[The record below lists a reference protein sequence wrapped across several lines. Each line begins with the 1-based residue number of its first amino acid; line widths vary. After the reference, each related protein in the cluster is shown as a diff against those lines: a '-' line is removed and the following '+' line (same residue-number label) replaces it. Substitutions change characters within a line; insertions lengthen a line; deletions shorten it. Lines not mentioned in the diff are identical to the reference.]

1 MTVEAC
7 TTEGYLLV
15 RVWDIY
21 GRMDWSP
28 DCELDFM
35 SDVQAACHTANQTL
49 DEVVDWDENDSVFDY
64 EYADASGSDSL
75 ARVIY
80 DALVD
85 RTDLRESVRAWVR
98 RTSLPLKKDPSDG

>member
-1 MTVEAC
+1 METS

-28 DCELDFM
+28 EVEIEFM
-35 SDVQAACHTANQTL
+35 EAVQRACHEADQIL
-49 DEVVDWDENDSVFDY
+49 DELVDWGENDSVFDY
-64 EYADASGSDSL
+64 EYADESGPDSL

-85 RTDLRESVRAWVR
+85 QTDLRESVHIWIAS
-98 RTSLPLKKDPSDG
+98 TDLPLKKDPSNG